1 MSDPNVSGSLYAR
14 TVGRWIAKLSA
25 RTGLPAVVLVVT
37 VVAGAIVTFA
47 GVGFTATLDAVMDGK
62 GSAGGDH
69 AIERFVLQ
77 QRTGT
82 LTDIFRV
89 ITHLGGVGVVAPL
102 GAAVVLLLAWRRHI
116 VLAFGVVV
124 ATGGV
129 ALITAVAKLL
139 VARSRPP
146 IRLQLVSAH
155 GAAFPSGHSAE
166 SVVCYGVLAW
176 IVSQLSPSRAVR
188 VSAWVAAAVIAL
200 AVGISRLYLGV
211 HWASDVVSGWFVG
224 IAWLGV
230 TIASVAIISG
240 LSGRGLGPR
249 DALGPEAEAIP

>member
-25 RTGLPAVVLVVT
+25 RTGLPAAALVVT
-37 VVAGAIVTFA
+37 VIAGAIVTLA
-47 GVGFTATLDAVMDGK
+47 GVGFAATLDAVMNGK
-62 GSAGGDH
+62 GSAGGDR
-69 AIERFVLQ
+69 AIERFVVQ
-77 QRTGT
+77 QRTRT
-82 LTDIFRV
+82 LTDIFRLM
-89 ITHLGGVGVVAPL
+89 THLGGVGVVAPL
-102 GAAVVLLLAWRRHI
+102 GVAVVLLLAWRRHI

-129 ALITAVAKLL
+129 AVITAVTKLL

-176 IVSQLSPSRAVR
+176 IVIQLSLSRAIR
-188 VSAWVAAAVIAL
+188 VSACVAAVMIAL
-200 AVGISRLYLGV
+200 AVGVSRLYLGV

-230 TIASVAIISG
+230 TIASCAIISG
-240 LSGRGLGPR
+240 LMGRGLGRR
-249 DALGPEAEAIP
+249 DSSGPGAEAIP